1 MKPMTD
7 RSLSLLALLLAG
19 CLALLAPAGA
29 LAQPSGPI
37 ALQSI
42 NTAAGSGDRVSLRF
56 KLSGPAPSPSVFTV
70 ENPARLS
77 IDLPNTTLALD
88 KRYQRIAEGPVQAVT
103 AAAADGKTR
112 VVVELTQMVNYN
124 IQRRGNELIVNF
136 GGPADT
142 PAAHTNSSAASAASN
157 RGSNSPSGP
166 ASAIKNIDFRRGDQ
180 GAGRIEITLNGT
192 NAPVDITRD
201 DSKIVARLPGIQL
214 PSRLAKRLDVTD
226 FATPVRT
233 IDAMSRGNGTRLV
246 ITPKQGAQFQRLA
259 YQTGN
264 HLNIELQPLTKAEK
278 KQQDQAHPQYNGK
291 KISLSFQNINIRS
304 VLQIIADVANV
315 NMVVS
320 DSVSGT
326 IALQLDDVP
335 WDQALDIILNAKG
348 LGMTRTNNVI
358 TVAPLTEIA
367 KREKAKAAA
376 RAATNELAPL
386 HSEIIQI
393 NYAQASNIANVLKSD
408 TAKGTTRGQSSGA
421 TANTPANSSGSGTD
435 QSLLSPR
442 GHVTVDDRTNSLLV
456 TDTREKLDQIRSLIN
471 RLDIPV
477 RQVLIE
483 SRIVVANRDFTRNL
497 GVSQTGVDNSKLN
510 NALSAQGSGSQNSG
524 SQSSG
529 SLGSAY
535 DANNSGYSVSLPA
548 TSPTSLLATSII
560 SDTFSLNLKLSAM
573 ESENNG
579 EIISS
584 PRVITAD
591 GQEANIE
598 QGREIPYQSGSVG
611 SNAGTSV
618 QFKKAVLS
626 LNVTPKITPNKK
638 VIMNLKV
645 TQDSV
650 GAYVPT
656 SQGGSVPSID
666 TRSLTTQVLVD
677 NGDTVVLGGIFEQT
691 KSDQT
696 QGVPFVSKIPLLG
709 ALFKNHSRDRNKREL
724 LIFVTPKILQDNLT
738 VSSR

>member
-1 MKPMTD
+1 M
-7 RSLSLLALLLAG
+7 
-19 CLALLAPAGA
+19 
-29 LAQPSGPI
+29 
-37 ALQSI
+37 
-42 NTAAGSGDRVSLRF
+42 
-56 KLSGPAPSPSVFTV
+56 
-70 ENPARLS
+70 
-77 IDLPNTTLALD
+77 
-88 KRYQRIAEGPVQAVT
+88 T

-124 IQRRGNELIVNF
+124 IQRQGDDLIVNL

-142 PAAHTNSSAASAASN
+142 PAARTSSTSATSATSASQGAS
-157 RGSNSPSGP
+157 SSPSGP
-166 ASAIKNIDFRRGDQ
+166 ASAIRNIDFRRGDQ

-201 DSKIVARLPGIQL
+201 DSKIVARLPGIKL

-233 IDAMSRGNGTRLV
+233 VDAMSRGDGTRLV
-246 ITPKQGAQFQRLA
+246 ITPSQGTQFQRLA

-264 HLNIELQPLTKAEK
+264 HLYIELQPLTDAEK
-278 KQQDQAHPQYNGK
+278 KQQDQAHPQYHGK
-291 KISLSFQNINIRS
+291 KISLSFQNIDIRS

-326 IALQLDDVP
+326 IALQLQDVP
-335 WDQALDIILNAKG
+335 WDQALDIILDAKG
-348 LGMTRTNNVI
+348 LGMTRNNNVI

-367 KREKAKAAA
+367 NREQAKAAA
-376 RAATNELAPL
+376 RAATNQLAPL

-393 NYAQASNIANVLKSD
+393 NYADAADIANILQSD
-408 TAKGTTRGQSSGA
+408 SVTTNTTRHSETHPTVNSAAPYNGTLPNRSGY
-421 TANTPANSSGSGTD
+421 NSSSAESATRDLD
-435 QSLLSPR
+435 QHSLLSSR
-442 GHVTVDDRTNSLLV
+442 GQVTVDARTNSLLV
-456 TDTREKLDQIRSLIN
+456 TDTREKLDQIHSLID

-510 NALSAQGSGSQNSG
+510 NALNA
-524 SQSSG
+524 QSSG

-535 DANNSGYSVSLPA
+535 NANNGGYSISLPA
-548 TSPTSLLATSII
+548 TSATSVLSTSII
-560 SDTFSLNLKLSAM
+560 SDTFSLNLELSAM

-584 PRVITAD
+584 PRIITAD

-598 QGREIPYQSGSVG
+598 QGREIPYQSGTSG
-611 SNAGTSV
+611 SNQGTSV

-638 VIMNLKV
+638 VIMNLNV

-650 GAYVPT
+650 GDYVPT
-656 SQGGSVPSID
+656 SEGGSVPSID

-691 KSDQT
+691 NRDT
-696 QGVPFVSKIPLLG
+696 TNGVPFVSKIPLLG
-709 ALFKNHSRDRNKREL
+709 SLFKGHSRQRDKQEL
-724 LIFVTPKILQDNLT
+724 LIFVTPKILQNNLA
-738 VSSR
+738 VGSR

>member
-1 MKPMTD
+1 MTH
-7 RSLSLLALLLAG
+7 RSRPLPVLALLLALLVAA
-19 CLALLAPAGA
+19 CLALLAPVGAMAAPAAGS
-29 LAQPSGPI
+29 L

-42 NTAAGSGDRVSLRF
+42 STAAGSGDQVSLRF
-56 KLSGPAPSPSVFTV
+56 KLSGPAPAPSVFTV

-77 IDLPNTTLALD
+77 IDLPHTTLALD

-112 VVVELTQMVNYN
+112 VVVELTQMVNYH
-124 IQRRGNELIVNF
+124 IQRQGDELIVHL
-136 GGPADT
+136 GGPAQA
-142 PAAHTNSSAASAASN
+142 PAAQTASPGAS
-157 RGSNSPSGP
+157 GAEHGTGSPSGP

-192 NAPVDITRD
+192 NAPVDITRKD
-201 DSKIVARLPGIQL
+201 GKIVARLRGIQL
-214 PSRLAKRLDVTD
+214 PAHLARRLDVTD

-233 IDAMSRGNGTRLV
+233 VDAMSRSGNTRIV
-246 ITPKQGAQFQRLA
+246 ITPAKGAQFQRLA

-264 HLNIELQPLTKAEK
+264 HLYIELQPLTNAQK
-278 KQQDQAHPQYNGK
+278 KQREQTHPQYNGK
-291 KISLSFQNINIRS
+291 KISLSFQNIKIRS

-348 LGMTRTNNVI
+348 LGMTRNNNVI

-367 KREKAKAAA
+367 NREKAKAAA
-376 RAATNELAPL
+376 REATNNLAPL

-393 NYAQASNIANVLKSD
+393 NYARASDIANILKSD
-408 TAKGTTRGQSSGA
+408 TAAPHATGSSGGGNA
-421 TANTPANSSGSGTD
+421 APSANASGSGNN

-456 TDTREKLDQIRSLIN
+456 TDTREKLDQIRSLID

-483 SRIVVANRDFTRNL
+483 SRIVIANRDFTRSL
-497 GVSQTGVDNSKLN
+497 GISQTGVNNSKLN
-510 NALSAQGSGSQNSG
+510 NALSAQ
-524 SQSSG
+524 SSG
-529 SLGSAY
+529 SLSSAY
-535 DANNSGYSVSLPA
+535 GANNGGYSVSLPA
-548 TSPTSLLATSII
+548 TSATSLLSASII
-560 SDTFSLNLKLSAM
+560 SDTFSLNLQLSAM
-573 ESENNG
+573 ESEDNG

-584 PRVITAD
+584 PRIITAD

-598 QGREIPYQSGSVG
+598 QGQEIPYQSGTVG
-611 SNAGTSV
+611 SNQGTSV

-626 LNVTPKITPNKK
+626 LDVTPKITPNKK

-650 GAYVPT
+650 GKYVPT

-691 KSDQT
+691 NRDT
-696 QGVPFVSKIPLLG
+696 TGDVPFVSKVPLLG
-709 ALFKNHSRDRNKREL
+709 ALFKNHSRQRNKQEL
-724 LIFVTPKILQDNLT
+724 LVFVTPKILQNNLT
-738 VSSR
+738 ADSH

>member
-1 MKPMTD
+1 MTD
-7 RSLSLLALLLAG
+7 RIRALAATLCLLAAGTSLLI
-19 CLALLAPAGA
+19 PAAA
-29 LAQPSGPI
+29 LAQTANGL
-37 ALQSI
+37 ALESI
-42 NTAAGSGDRVSLRF
+42 STAAGSGDRVSLRF

-77 IDLPNTTLALD
+77 IDLPNTSLALD

-103 AAAADGKTR
+103 AASADHKTR

-124 IQRRGNELIVNF
+124 IQRRGDELIVSL
-136 GGPADT
+136 GGARHTSTDSER
-142 PAAHTNSSAASAASN
+142 PAATYSNAGSTSSTSS
-157 RGSNSPSGP
+157 SSGP
-166 ASAIKNIDFRRGDQ
+166 ASAIRNIDFRRGDD
-180 GAGRIEITLNGT
+180 GAGRIEITLNGS
-192 NAPVDITRD
+192 NAPVDVSRD
-201 DSKIVARLPGIQL
+201 DNKIVARLSGISL
-214 PSRLAKRLDVTD
+214 PDRLARRLDVTD

-233 IDAMSRGNGTRLV
+233 IDAMSRGGNTRIV
-246 ITPKQGAQFQRLA
+246 ITPRANAQFQRLA

-264 HLNIELQPLTKAEK
+264 HLYIELQPLTDAQK
-278 KQQDQAHPQYNGK
+278 KQRDQAHPQYNGK
-291 KISLSFQNINIRS
+291 KISLSFQNIDIRS

-326 IALQLDDVP
+326 IALQLQDVP

-367 KREKAKAAA
+367 NREKAKAAA
-376 RAATNELAPL
+376 REATNDLAPL

-393 NYAQASNIANVLKSD
+393 NYARASDIANILQSD
-408 TAKGTTRGQSSGA
+408 TASRATPGGSGGASGA
-421 TANTPANSSGSGTD
+421 AATPVAAGGAGND

-456 TDTREKLDQIRSLIN
+456 TDTREKLDQIRSLID

-483 SRIVVANRDFTRNL
+483 SRIVIANRDFTRNL
-497 GVSQTGVDNSKLN
+497 GVSQTGVDNSHLN
-510 NALSAQGSGSQNSG
+510 NALNA
-524 SQSSG
+524 QSSG

-535 DANNSGYSVSLPA
+535 NANNSGYSVSLPA
-548 TSPTSLLATSII
+548 TNATSLLATSII
-560 SDTFSLNLKLSAM
+560 TDTFSLNLELSAM

-598 QGREIPYQSGSVG
+598 QGQEIPYQSGTTG
-611 SNAGTSV
+611 SNQGTSV

-650 GAYVPT
+650 GKYVPT
-656 SQGGSVPSID
+656 AEGGSVPSID

-691 KSDQT
+691 NRDT
-696 QGVPFVSKIPLLG
+696 TNGVPFVSKIPLLG
-709 ALFKNHSRDRNKREL
+709 SLFKGHSRQRDKQEL
-724 LIFVTPKILQDNLT
+724 LIFVTPKILDNHMA
-738 VSSR
+738 VGSR

>member
-1 MKPMTD
+1 MTD
-7 RSLSLLALLLAG
+7 RSLSLLAILLAA

-29 LAQPSGPI
+29 VAQSSGSL

-77 IDLPNTTLALD
+77 IDLPHTTLALD

-124 IQRRGNELIVNF
+124 IQRRGNELIVNL

-142 PAAHTNSSAASAASN
+142 PAAHTSSTTAAAPLQQDSS
-157 RGSNSPSGP
+157 SPSGP
-166 ASAIKNIDFRRGDQ
+166 ASAIQNIDFRRGDQ
-180 GAGRIEITLNGT
+180 GAGRIEITLNGS

-201 DSKIVARLPGIQL
+201 DNKIVARLPGIQL
-214 PSRLAKRLDVTD
+214 PSRLAKRLNVTD

-233 IDAMSRGNGTRLV
+233 VDAMSRGGGTRLV
-246 ITPKQGAQFQRLA
+246 ITPSQGVQFQRLA

-264 HLNIELQPLTKAEK
+264 HLYIELQPLTDAEK
-278 KQQDQAHPQYNGK
+278 KQRDQAHPQYNGK
-291 KISLSFQNINIRS
+291 KISLSFQNIDIRS

-335 WDQALDIILNAKG
+335 WDQALDIILDAKG
-348 LGMTRTNNVI
+348 LGMTRNNNVI

-367 KREKAKAAA
+367 NREKAKAAA
-376 RAATNELAPL
+376 REATNDLAPL

-393 NYAQASNIANVLKSD
+393 NYARASDIANILKSD
-408 TAKGTTRGQSSGA
+408 TAAPHATASSGGSNA
-421 TANTPANSSGSGTD
+421 APSGNAGGSGSN

-456 TDTREKLDQIRSLIN
+456 TDTREKLDQIRSLID

-483 SRIVVANRDFTRNL
+483 SRIVIANRDFTRNL
-497 GVSQTGVDNSKLN
+497 GISQTGVNNSKLN
-510 NALSAQGSGSQNSG
+510 NALSAQ
-524 SQSSG
+524 SSG

-535 DANNSGYSVSLPA
+535 GANNGGYSVSLPA
-548 TSPTSLLATSII
+548 TSATSLLSASII
-560 SDTFSLNLKLSAM
+560 SDTFSLNLQLSAM
-573 ESENNG
+573 ESEDNG

-584 PRVITAD
+584 PRIITAD

-598 QGREIPYQSGSVG
+598 QGQEIPYQSGTVG
-611 SNAGTSV
+611 SNQGTSV

-626 LNVTPKITPNKK
+626 LDVTPKITPNKK

-650 GAYVPT
+650 GKYVPT

-691 KSDQT
+691 NRDT
-696 QGVPFVSKIPLLG
+696 TGDVPFVSKVPLLG
-709 ALFKNHSRDRNKREL
+709 ALFKNHSRQRNKQEL
-724 LIFVTPKILQDNLT
+724 LVFVTPKILQNNLT
-738 VSSR
+738 AGSH